1 MKSVAQIKQEYPQ
14 YSDVPDRELA
24 GALYKKFYSDVDEDE
39 FYKLVFPKISE
50 SKDTALEQTLSPEV
64 DGIISPDDEML
75 NQERIQNMNYK
86 PNVEDIALQNDVG
99 VNEGA
104 TPEARFAASFGFDD
118 KNKALAVKNVLSN
131 VYKQNIDVRLGNNT
145 GELEFLNP
153 KTKKFELVNKP
164 GVDLGDFTGL
174 GGDAMVILP
183 DIAAT
188 AFATVYSGGN
198 LPFGVTAGAV
208 TAGIAEYGR
217 YKLGQNLYN
226 INNDVSNEDLLNR
239 AFLAVGV
246 SAGSAFLGVGAVKLI
261 KGVNNLIKGRFVKGN
276 DLADA
281 RVEKDIIKADDVA
294 KRINDTLDTAK
305 INSEL
310 KFSLA
315 KASNDPDLL
324 AAQAAFENQNKLGFM
339 NDFKTMNVENATAL
353 NKYFSFLKSGF
364 NTNGRGLSD
373 FETGQLIK
381 EVAEKRNQP
390 IIKELI
396 QKQADAEEVLESA
409 MIRLPDGSVKETG
422 VTIKN
427 AIEDVA
433 DAYKARVDSASK
445 SLDEAA
451 GVDTIKTDLIE
462 ESIAKLTSKEK
473 DNLLRVNKIEDLFK
487 NKKLFPK
494 DKKINKQLSFF
505 DNIKQA
511 DNTIKIST
519 VRNTLSEL
527 KKIIREKSIGSAT
540 GETPDVGALKFLQKT
555 LEKQLRNDA
564 PPSYIDEFDNFNSL
578 VKENKQKLNNDLI
591 PKMTLKRNG
600 NLEFEA
606 EDLFEL
612 SFKKGL
618 KSKKYADELYN
629 VIKDYPDA
637 MTAYKASINSEY
649 KRQVF
654 KNDKISKTA
663 HEKFLRDYDAPLK
676 KFLSK
681 SEYNQIKKLG
691 GFQKI
696 LDDTIELRKNTTKA
710 LANTFSGQ
718 LEKISAGELVNK
730 IYKPNKIGEILELK
744 KILSK
749 DPEVYKAFQRSVLT
763 DINER
768 VKRIDNNLGMRI
780 IDSRS
785 FNNYLNGAG
794 GERGY
799 RVALRE
805 IFDADFIKNLDLL
818 NEGLKIEARKA
829 PARSE
834 GIIGSAFSDLIRAR
848 LGQFTLAGRLFTAG
862 RRIYKRAAER
872 IMANALLDPQSLKE
886 LIELRKLKPNTTKAT
901 AILSKL
907 GGSIFIDESN
917 PENIKIF
924 SGLSDTFFG
933 DARND

>member
-1 MKSVAQIKQEYPQ
+1 MTTIADLKKQYPEYA
-14 YSDVPDRELA
+14 DVPDVKLA
-24 GALYKKFYSDVDEDE
+24 DAMYKKYYSDTDEDE
-39 FYKLVFPKISE
+39 FYKLVFPNIAEKKE
-50 SKDTALEQTLSPEV
+50 LNLEQTLSPEV

-75 NQERIQNMNYK
+75 NFDRRQNMSYQ
-86 PNVEDIALQNDVG
+86 PTVEDIALQNDVG

-131 VYKQNIDVRLGNNT
+131 VYKQDIDVRLGNNT

-153 KTKKFELVNKP
+153 KTNKYELVNKP
-164 GVDLGDFTGL
+164 GVELGDFTGL

-198 LPFGVTAGAV
+198 LPVGVTAGAV

-217 YKLGQNLYN
+217 YKLGQKLYN

-239 AFLAVGV
+239 AFLATGV
-246 SAGSAFLGVGAVKLI
+246 SAGSAVLGVGAVKLI
-261 KGVNNLIKGRFVKGN
+261 KGVNNLINGRFVKGN

-281 RVEKDIIKADDVA
+281 RVEKDIVKADDVA
-294 KRINDTLDTAK
+294 KQINDTLDTAK

-324 AAQAAFENQNKLGFM
+324 AAQAAFENQNKLGYM

-396 QKQADAEEVLESA
+396 QKQAEAEEVLDSA
-409 MIRLPDGSVKETG
+409 MIRLPDGSLKETG
-422 VTIKN
+422 VTIKS

-445 SLDEAA
+445 ALDNAA
-451 GVDTIKTDLIE
+451 GVDVIESNIIKDSLE
-462 ESIAKLTSKEK
+462 KLSTKEK
-473 DNLLRVNKIEDLFK
+473 DNLLKVNKISKIFQNE
-487 NKKLFPK
+487 KLYK
-494 DKKINKQLSFF
+494 SILDGSAKIP
-505 DNIKQA
+505 I
-511 DNTIKIST
+511 TT
-519 VRNTLSEL
+519 VRNTLSKL
-527 KKIIREKSIGSAT
+527 KSDIRNASTGSVT
-540 GETPDVGALKFLQKT
+540 GETPDIGSLKFLQKT

-564 PPSYIDEFDNFNSL
+564 PPSYIDEFDNFNAL
-578 VKENKQKLNNDLI
+578 VRENKKKLNDDLI
-591 PKMTLKRNG
+591 PKITLKRNG
-600 NLEFEA
+600 NLEFGA

-618 KSKKYADELYN
+618 KSEKYADELYN

-654 KNDKISKTA
+654 KNDKINRVA
-663 HEKFLRDYDAPLK
+663 HEKFLKDYDAPLK

-681 SEYNQIKKLG
+681 SEYNQIKQLG

-696 LDDTIELRKNTTKA
+696 LDDTIELRKDTTKA

-768 VKRIDNNLGMRI
+768 VKKIDNNLGMRV
-780 IDSRS
+780 IDPRS

-818 NEGLKIEARKA
+818 NQALKIEARKA

-886 LIELRKLKPNTTKAT
+886 LIELRKLKPNTTRT
-901 AILSKL
+901 VAILSKL

-933 DARND
+933 DARNN

>member
-1 MKSVAQIKQEYPQ
+1 MTTIADLKKQYPQ
-14 YSDVPDRELA
+14 YANVPDLKLA
-24 GALYKKFYSDVDEDE
+24 DAMYKKYYSDTDEDE
-39 FYKLVFPKISE
+39 FYKLVFPNISE

-75 NQERIQNMNYK
+75 NFDRRQNMSYK
-86 PNVEDIALQNDVG
+86 PTVEDIAIENDIG
-99 VNEGA
+99 TEGA
-104 TPEARFAASFGFDD
+104 PSSLNYKKDARFAASFGFDD

-131 VYKQNIDVRLGNNT
+131 VYNQDIDVRFGNNT

-153 KTKKFELVNKP
+153 KTNKYELVNRP

-198 LPFGVTAGAV
+198 LPVGVTAGAV
-208 TAGIAEYGR
+208 TAGIAEYAR
-217 YKLGQNLYN
+217 YKLGQKLYN

-239 AFLAVGV
+239 AFLATGV
-246 SAGSAFLGVGAVKLI
+246 SAGSAVLGVGAVKLI

-294 KRINDTLDTAK
+294 KQINDTLDTAK

-324 AAQAAFENQNKLGFM
+324 AAQAAFENQNKLGYM
-339 NDFKTMNVENATAL
+339 NDFKTMNVQNATAL
-353 NKYFSFLKSGF
+353 NKYFGFLKSGF
-364 NTNGRGLSD
+364 NTNGRGLSE

-396 QKQADAEEVLESA
+396 QKQANAEEVLESA
-409 MIRLPDGSVKETG
+409 MIKLPDGSLKETG
-422 VTIKN
+422 VTIKS
-427 AIEDVA
+427 AIDDVA
-433 DAYKARVDSASK
+433 DAYKTRVDSASK
-445 SLDEAA
+445 ALDEAA
-451 GVDTIKTDLIE
+451 GVDVIESNIIKDSLE
-462 ESIAKLTSKEK
+462 KLSTKEK
-473 DNLLRVNKIEDLFK
+473 DNLLKVNKISKIFK
-487 NKKLFPK
+487 NEKLYK
-494 DKKINKQLSFF
+494 SILDGSAKIP
-505 DNIKQA
+505 I
-511 DNTIKIST
+511 TT
-519 VRNTLSEL
+519 VRNTLSKL
-527 KKIIREKSIGSAT
+527 KSDIRKASEGSVT
-540 GETPDVGALKFLQKT
+540 GETPDTGALKFLQKT
-555 LEKQLRNDA
+555 LEKQLRTDA
-564 PPSYIDEFDNFNSL
+564 PPSYIDEFDNFNAL
-578 VKENKQKLNNDLI
+578 VRENKKKLNDDLI
-591 PKMTLKRNG
+591 PKITLKRNG
-600 NLEFEA
+600 NLEFGA

-612 SFKKGL
+612 SFKRGL
-618 KSKKYADELYN
+618 KSEKYADELYN

-654 KNDKISKTA
+654 KNDKINKVA
-663 HEKFLRDYDAPLK
+663 HEKFLKDYDAPLK

-681 SEYNQIKKLG
+681 SEYNQIKQLG

-768 VKRIDNNLGMRI
+768 VKKIDNNLGMRV

-785 FNNYLNGAG
+785 FNNYLNGTG

-818 NEGLKIEARKA
+818 NQALKIEARKA
-829 PARSE
+829 PPRSE

-848 LGQFTLAGRLFTAG
+848 LGQFTLSGRLFTAG

-886 LIELRKLKPNTTKAT
+886 LIELRKLKPNTTRAV

-933 DARND
+933 DARNQN

>member
-39 FYKLVFPKISE
+39 FYKLVFPKIAE

-75 NQERIQNMNYK
+75 NFDRRQNMSYK
-86 PNVEDIALQNDVG
+86 PTVEDIALQNDVG

-131 VYKQNIDVRLGNNT
+131 VYKKDIDVRFGNNT

-153 KTKKFELVNKP
+153 KTNKYELVNKP
-164 GVDLGDFTGL
+164 GVELGDFTGL

-198 LPFGVTAGAV
+198 LPVGVTAGAV

-217 YKLGQNLYN
+217 YKLGQKLYN

-239 AFLAVGV
+239 AFLATGV
-246 SAGSAFLGVGAVKLI
+246 SAGSAVLGVGAVKLI

-294 KRINDTLDTAK
+294 KQINDTLDTAK

-364 NTNGRGLSD
+364 NTNGRGLSE

-445 SLDEAA
+445 ALDEAA
-451 GVDTIKTDLIE
+451 GVDEINSNIIK
-462 ESIAKLTSKEK
+462 ESLEKLSTKEK
-473 DNLLRVNKIEDLFK
+473 DNLLKVNKISKIFK
-487 NKKLFPK
+487 NQKLYESVL
-494 DKKINKQLSFF
+494 DGSAKIP
-505 DNIKQA
+505 I
-511 DNTIKIST
+511 TT
-519 VRNTLSEL
+519 VRNTLSKL
-527 KKIIREKSIGSAT
+527 KSDIRNASTGSVT

-564 PPSYIDEFDNFNSL
+564 PPSYIDEFDNFNAL
-578 VKENKQKLNNDLI
+578 VRENKQKLNNDLI

-600 NLEFEA
+600 NLEYGA

-612 SFKKGL
+612 SFKTGQ
-618 KSKKYADELYN
+618 KSQKYADELYN

-681 SEYNQIKKLG
+681 SEYNQIKQLG

-696 LDDTIELRKNTTKA
+696 LDDTINLRKNTTKA
-710 LANTFSGQ
+710 LSNTFSGQ

-768 VKRIDNNLGMRI
+768 VKKIDNNLGMRV
-780 IDSRS
+780 IDPRS

-818 NEGLKIEARKA
+818 NQALKIEARKA

-886 LIELRKLKPNTTKAT
+886 LIELRKLKPNTTRT
-901 AILSKL
+901 VAILSKL

-924 SGLSDTFFG
+924 SGLSNTFFG

>member
-1 MKSVAQIKQEYPQ
+1 MKTIADIKQEYPQ
-14 YSDVPDRELA
+14 YANVPDVKLA
-24 GALYKKFYSDVDEDE
+24 NALYQKYYSDKDEDE
-39 FYKLVFPKISE
+39 FYKLVFPNIAE

-75 NQERIQNMNYK
+75 NQERIQNINYRPTVK
-86 PNVEDIALQNDVG
+86 DIALQNDVG

-131 VYKQNIDVRLGNNT
+131 VYKKDIDVRFGNNT

-153 KTKKFELVNKP
+153 KTNKYELVNKP
-164 GVDLGDFTGL
+164 GVELGDFTGL

-198 LPFGVTAGAV
+198 LPVGVTAGAV

-217 YKLGQNLYN
+217 YKLGQKLYN

-239 AFLAVGV
+239 AFLAVGI
-246 SAGSAFLGVGAVKLI
+246 SAGSAVLGVGAVKLI

-281 RVEKDIIKADDVA
+281 RVEKDIIKANDVA
-294 KRINDTLDTAK
+294 KQINDTLDTAK

-315 KASNDPDLL
+315 KASDDPDLL

-339 NDFKTMNVENATAL
+339 NDFKTMNVENATSL

-396 QKQADAEEVLESA
+396 QKQANAEEVLESA
-409 MIRLPDGSVKETG
+409 MIRLPNGSIKETG

-445 SLDEAA
+445 ALDEAA
-451 GVDTIKTDLIE
+451 GVDEINSNIIK
-462 ESIAKLTSKEK
+462 ESLEKLSTKEK
-473 DNLLRVNKIEDLFK
+473 DNLLKVNKISKIFK
-487 NKKLFPK
+487 NQKLYESVL
-494 DKKINKQLSFF
+494 DGSAKIP
-505 DNIKQA
+505 I
-511 DNTIKIST
+511 TT
-519 VRNTLSEL
+519 VRNTLSKL
-527 KKIIREKSIGSAT
+527 KLDIRNASTGSVT

-564 PPSYIDEFDNFNSL
+564 PPSYIDEFDNFNAL
-578 VKENKQKLNNDLI
+578 VRENKQKLNNDLI

-618 KSKKYADELYN
+618 KSEKYADELYN

-654 KNDKISKTA
+654 KNDKISKNA

-696 LDDTIELRKNTTKA
+696 LDDTIELRKNTTKD

-886 LIELRKLKPNTTKAT
+886 LIELRKLKPNTTRAV

-933 DARND
+933 DARNN

>member
-39 FYKLVFPKISE
+39 FYKLVFPKIAE

-75 NQERIQNMNYK
+75 NQERISNMNYK
-86 PNVEDIALQNDVG
+86 PTVEDIALQNDVG

-104 TPEARFAASFGFDD
+104 TPEARFAASFGFDE

-131 VYKQNIDVRLGNNT
+131 VYKQDIDVRLGNNT

-153 KTKKFELVNKP
+153 KTNKYELVNKP
-164 GVDLGDFTGL
+164 GVELGDFTGL

-198 LPFGVTAGAV
+198 LPVGVTAGAV

-217 YKLGQNLYN
+217 YKLGQKLYN
-226 INNDVSNEDLLNR
+226 INNDVSNEELLNR
-239 AFLAVGV
+239 AFLATGV
-246 SAGSAFLGVGAVKLI
+246 SAGSAVLGVGAVKLI

-281 RVEKDIIKADDVA
+281 RVEKDIVKADDVA
-294 KRINDTLDTAK
+294 KQINDTLDKAK

-310 KFSLA
+310 KYSLA

-396 QKQADAEEVLESA
+396 QKQANAEEVLESA
-409 MIRLPDGSVKETG
+409 MIRLPDGSIKETG
-422 VTIKN
+422 VTIKS
-427 AIEDVA
+427 AIDDVA

-445 SLDEAA
+445 ALDKAA
-451 GVDTIKTDLIE
+451 GVDEINSNIIKKSLE
-462 ESIAKLTSKEK
+462 KLSTKEK
-473 DNLLRVNKIEDLFK
+473 DNLLKVNKISKIFK
-487 NKKLFPK
+487 NQKLYESVL
-494 DKKINKQLSFF
+494 DGSAKIP
-505 DNIKQA
+505 I
-511 DNTIKIST
+511 TT
-519 VRNTLSEL
+519 VRNTLSKL
-527 KKIIREKSIGSAT
+527 KSDIRNASTGSVT

-564 PPSYIDEFDNFNSL
+564 PPSYIDEFDNFNAL
-578 VKENKQKLNNDLI
+578 VRENKQKLNNDLI

-600 NLEFEA
+600 NLEFA
-606 EDLFEL
+606 SEDLFEL
-612 SFKKGL
+612 SFKGGL
-618 KSKKYADELYN
+618 KSEKYADELYN

-663 HEKFLRDYDAPLK
+663 HEKFLKYYDAPLK

-681 SEYNQIKKLG
+681 SEYNQIKQLG

-696 LDDTIELRKNTTKA
+696 LDDTIDLRKNTTKA

-768 VKRIDNNLGMRI
+768 VKKIDNNLGMRV
-780 IDSRS
+780 IDPRS

-818 NEGLKIEARKA
+818 NQALKIEARKA

-872 IMANALLDPQSLKE
+872 IMADALLDPQSLKE
-886 LIELRKLKPNTTKAT
+886 LIELRKLKPNTTRAV

-933 DARND
+933 DARNQN

>member
-39 FYKLVFPKISE
+39 FYKLVFPKIAE

-75 NQERIQNMNYK
+75 NFDRRQNMSYK
-86 PNVEDIALQNDVG
+86 PTVEDIALQNDVG

-104 TPEARFAASFGFDD
+104 TPEARFAASFGFDE

-131 VYKQNIDVRLGNNT
+131 VYKQDIDVRLGNNT

-153 KTKKFELVNKP
+153 KTNKYELVNKP
-164 GVDLGDFTGL
+164 GVELGDFTGL

-198 LPFGVTAGAV
+198 LPVGVTAGAV

-217 YKLGQNLYN
+217 YKLGQKLYN

-239 AFLAVGV
+239 AFLATGV
-246 SAGSAFLGVGAVKLI
+246 SAGSAVLGVGAVKLI

-294 KRINDTLDTAK
+294 KQINDTLDTAK

-364 NTNGRGLSD
+364 NTNGRGLSE

-409 MIRLPDGSVKETG
+409 MIRLPDGSIKETG

-433 DAYKARVDSASK
+433 EAYKARVDSASK
-445 SLDEAA
+445 ALDEAA
-451 GVDTIKTDLIE
+451 GVDEINSNIIKESLE
-462 ESIAKLTSKEK
+462 ELSTKEK
-473 DNLLRVNKIEDLFK
+473 DNLLKVNKISKIFK
-487 NKKLFPK
+487 NQKLYESVL
-494 DKKINKQLSFF
+494 DGSAKIP
-505 DNIKQA
+505 I
-511 DNTIKIST
+511 TT
-519 VRNTLSEL
+519 VRNTLSKL
-527 KKIIREKSIGSAT
+527 KSDIRNASTGSVT

-564 PPSYIDEFDNFNSL
+564 PPSYIDEFDSFSAL
-578 VKENKQKLNNDLI
+578 VRENKQKLNNDLI

-606 EDLFEL
+606 EDLFDL

-618 KSKKYADELYN
+618 KSEKYADELYN

-663 HEKFLRDYDAPLK
+663 HEKFLRDFDAPLK

-710 LANTFSGQ
+710 LSNTFSGQ

-886 LIELRKLKPNTTKAT
+886 LIELRKLKPNTTRAV

-933 DARND
+933 DARNQN

>member
-1 MKSVAQIKQEYPQ
+1 MKTIADIKQEYPQ
-14 YSDVPDRELA
+14 YANVPDVKLA
-24 GALYKKFYSDVDEDE
+24 NALYQKYYSDKDEDE
-39 FYKLVFPKISE
+39 FYKLVFPNIAE

-75 NQERIQNMNYK
+75 NQERIQNINYRPTVK
-86 PNVEDIALQNDVG
+86 DIALQNDVG

-131 VYKQNIDVRLGNNT
+131 VYKKDIDVRFGNNT

-153 KTKKFELVNKP
+153 KTNKYELVNKP
-164 GVDLGDFTGL
+164 GVELGDFTGL

-198 LPFGVTAGAV
+198 LPVGVTAGAV

-217 YKLGQNLYN
+217 YKLGQKLYN

-239 AFLAVGV
+239 AFLAVGI
-246 SAGSAFLGVGAVKLI
+246 SAGSAVLGVGAVKLI

-281 RVEKDIIKADDVA
+281 RVEKDIIKANDVA
-294 KRINDTLDTAK
+294 KQINDTLDTAK

-339 NDFKTMNVENATAL
+339 NDFKTMNVENATSL

-396 QKQADAEEVLESA
+396 QKQANAEEVLESA
-409 MIRLPDGSVKETG
+409 MIRLPNGSIKETG

-445 SLDEAA
+445 ALDEAA
-451 GVDTIKTDLIE
+451 GVDEINSNIIK
-462 ESIAKLTSKEK
+462 ESLKKLSTKEK
-473 DNLLRVNKIEDLFK
+473 DNLLKVNKISKIFK
-487 NKKLFPK
+487 NQKLYESVL
-494 DKKINKQLSFF
+494 DGSAKIP
-505 DNIKQA
+505 I
-511 DNTIKIST
+511 TT
-519 VRNTLSEL
+519 VRNTLSKL
-527 KKIIREKSIGSAT
+527 KLDIRNASTGSVT

-564 PPSYIDEFDNFNSL
+564 PPSYIDEFDNFNAL
-578 VKENKQKLNNDLI
+578 VRENKQKLNNDLI

-618 KSKKYADELYN
+618 KSEKYADELYN

-654 KNDKISKTA
+654 KNDKISKNA

-696 LDDTIELRKNTTKA
+696 LDDTIELRKNTTKD

-886 LIELRKLKPNTTKAT
+886 LIELRKLKPNTTRAV

-924 SGLSDTFFG
+924 SGLSNTFFG
-933 DARND
+933 DARNQN

>member
-39 FYKLVFPKISE
+39 FYKLVFPKVAE
-50 SKDTALEQTLSPEV
+50 SKDAALEQTLSPEV

-75 NQERIQNMNYK
+75 NFDRRQNMSYQ
-86 PNVEDIALQNDVG
+86 PTVEDIALQNDVG

-131 VYKQNIDVRLGNNT
+131 VYKQDIDVRLGNNT

-153 KTKKFELVNKP
+153 KTNKYELVNKP
-164 GVDLGDFTGL
+164 GVELGDFTGL

-198 LPFGVTAGAV
+198 LPVGVTAGAV

-217 YKLGQNLYN
+217 YKLGQKLYN

-239 AFLAVGV
+239 AFLATGV
-246 SAGSAFLGVGAVKLI
+246 SAGSAVLGVGAVKLI
-261 KGVNNLIKGRFVKGN
+261 KGVNNLINGRFVKGN

-281 RVEKDIIKADDVA
+281 RVEKDIVKADDVA
-294 KRINDTLDTAK
+294 KQINDTLDTAK

-324 AAQAAFENQNKLGFM
+324 AAQAAFENQNKLGYM

-396 QKQADAEEVLESA
+396 QKQANAEEVLESA
-409 MIRLPDGSVKETG
+409 MIRLPDGSIKETG

-445 SLDEAA
+445 ALDEAA
-451 GVDTIKTDLIE
+451 GVDEINSNIIKESLE
-462 ESIAKLTSKEK
+462 ELSTKEK
-473 DNLLRVNKIEDLFK
+473 DNLLKVNKISKIFK
-487 NKKLFPK
+487 NQKLYESVL
-494 DKKINKQLSFF
+494 DGSAKIP
-505 DNIKQA
+505 I
-511 DNTIKIST
+511 TT
-519 VRNTLSEL
+519 VRNTLSKL
-527 KKIIREKSIGSAT
+527 KSDIRNASTGSVT

-564 PPSYIDEFDNFNSL
+564 PPSYIDEFDNFNAL

-600 NLEFEA
+600 NLEFA
-606 EDLFEL
+606 SEDLFEL
-612 SFKKGL
+612 SFKGGL
-618 KSKKYADELYN
+618 KSEKYADELYN

-663 HEKFLRDYDAPLK
+663 HDKFLKYYDAPLK

-681 SEYNQIKKLG
+681 SEYNKIKELG
-691 GFQKI
+691 SFQKI

-768 VKRIDNNLGMRI
+768 VKKIDNNLGMRV
-780 IDSRS
+780 IDPRS

-818 NEGLKIEARKA
+818 NQALKIEARKA

-834 GIIGSAFSDLIRAR
+834 GIVGSAFSDLIRAR

-886 LIELRKLKPNTTKAT
+886 LIELRKLKPNTTRT
-901 AILSKL
+901 VAILSKL

-933 DARND
+933 DARNN

>member
-39 FYKLVFPKISE
+39 FYKLVFPE
-50 SKDTALEQTLSPEV
+50 VAQSKDAALEQTLSPEV

-75 NQERIQNMNYK
+75 NFDRRQNMSYQ
-86 PNVEDIALQNDVG
+86 PTVEDIALQNDVG

-104 TPEARFAASFGFDD
+104 TPEARFAASFGFDEQ
-118 KNKALAVKNVLSN
+118 NKALAVKNVLSN
-131 VYKQNIDVRLGNNT
+131 VYKQDIDVRLGNNT

-153 KTKKFELVNKP
+153 KTNKYELVNKP
-164 GVDLGDFTGL
+164 GVELGDFTGL

-188 AFATVYSGGN
+188 AFTTVYSGGN
-198 LPFGVTAGAV
+198 LPAGVTAGAV

-217 YKLGQNLYN
+217 YKLGQKLYN

-239 AFLAVGV
+239 AFLATGV
-246 SAGSAFLGVGAVKLI
+246 SAGSAVLGVGAVKLI
-261 KGVNNLIKGRFVKGN
+261 KGVNNLINGRFVKGN

-281 RVEKDIIKADDVA
+281 RVEKDIVKADDVA
-294 KRINDTLDTAK
+294 KQINDTLDTAK

-324 AAQAAFENQNKLGFM
+324 AAQSAFENQNKLGYM

-409 MIRLPDGSVKETG
+409 MIRLPDGSIKETG
-422 VTIKN
+422 VTIKS
-427 AIEDVA
+427 AIDDVA

-445 SLDEAA
+445 ALDDAA
-451 GVDTIKTDLIE
+451 GVDVIESNIIKDSLE
-462 ESIAKLTSKEK
+462 KLSTKEK
-473 DNLLRVNKIEDLFK
+473 DNLLKVNKISKIFQNE
-487 NKKLFPK
+487 KLYK
-494 DKKINKQLSFF
+494 SILDGSAKIP
-505 DNIKQA
+505 I
-511 DNTIKIST
+511 TT
-519 VRNTLSEL
+519 VRNTLSKL
-527 KKIIREKSIGSAT
+527 KSDIRNASTGSVT
-540 GETPDVGALKFLQKT
+540 GETPDIGSLKFLQKT

-564 PPSYIDEFDNFNSL
+564 PPSYIDEFDSFNAL
-578 VKENKQKLNNDLI
+578 VRENKQKLNNDLI
-591 PKMTLKRNG
+591 PKITLKRNG
-600 NLEFEA
+600 NLEFGA

-612 SFKKGL
+612 SFKRGL
-618 KSKKYADELYN
+618 KSEKYADELYN

-654 KNDKISKTA
+654 KNDKINRVA
-663 HEKFLRDYDAPLK
+663 HEKFLKDYDAPLK

-681 SEYNQIKKLG
+681 SEYNQIKQLG

-696 LDDTIELRKNTTKA
+696 LDNTIELRKDTTKA

-768 VKRIDNNLGMRI
+768 VKKIDNNLGMRV
-780 IDSRS
+780 IDPRS

-794 GERGY
+794 GEKGY
-799 RVALRE
+799 KVALRE
-805 IFDADFIKNLDLL
+805 IFNADFIKNLDLL
-818 NEGLKIEARKA
+818 NQALKIEARKA

-886 LIELRKLKPNTTKAT
+886 LIELRKLKPNTTRAV

-933 DARND
+933 DARNN

>member
-1 MKSVAQIKQEYPQ
+1 MKTIADIKQEYPQ
-14 YSDVPDRELA
+14 YANVPDVKLA
-24 GALYKKFYSDVDEDE
+24 NALYQKYYSDKDEDE
-39 FYKLVFPKISE
+39 FYKLVFPNIAE

-75 NQERIQNMNYK
+75 NQERIQNINYRPTVK
-86 PNVEDIALQNDVG
+86 DIALQNDVG

-131 VYKQNIDVRLGNNT
+131 VYKKDIDVRFGNNT

-153 KTKKFELVNKP
+153 KTNKYELVNKP
-164 GVDLGDFTGL
+164 GVELGDFTGL

-198 LPFGVTAGAV
+198 LPVGVTAGAV

-217 YKLGQNLYN
+217 YKLGQKLYN

-239 AFLAVGV
+239 AFLAVGI
-246 SAGSAFLGVGAVKLI
+246 SAGSAVLGVGAVKLI

-281 RVEKDIIKADDVA
+281 RVEKDIIKANDVA
-294 KRINDTLDTAK
+294 KQINDTLDTAK

-339 NDFKTMNVENATAL
+339 NDFKTMNVENATSL

-396 QKQADAEEVLESA
+396 QKQANAEEVLESA
-409 MIRLPDGSVKETG
+409 MIRLPNGSIKETG

-445 SLDEAA
+445 ALDEAA
-451 GVDTIKTDLIE
+451 GVDEINSNIIK
-462 ESIAKLTSKEK
+462 ESLKKLSTKEK
-473 DNLLRVNKIEDLFK
+473 DNLLKVNKISKIFK
-487 NKKLFPK
+487 NQKLYESVL
-494 DKKINKQLSFF
+494 DGSAKIP
-505 DNIKQA
+505 I
-511 DNTIKIST
+511 TT
-519 VRNTLSEL
+519 VRNTLSKL
-527 KKIIREKSIGSAT
+527 KLDIRNASTGSVT

-564 PPSYIDEFDNFNSL
+564 PPSYIDEFDNFNAL
-578 VKENKQKLNNDLI
+578 VRENKQKLNNDLI

-600 NLEFEA
+600 NLEFGA

-612 SFKKGL
+612 SFKRGQ
-618 KSKKYADELYN
+618 KSEKYADELYN

-654 KNDKISKTA
+654 KNDKISKNA

-696 LDDTIELRKNTTKA
+696 LDDTIELRKNTTKD

-886 LIELRKLKPNTTKAT
+886 LIELRKLKPNTTRAV

-924 SGLSDTFFG
+924 SGLSNTFFG
-933 DARND
+933 DARNQN